1 MIDSFISG
9 RSYQDIL
16 RSIAERARALRLR
29 RAMPQDELAQ
39 RAGVGIAT
47 VVRFERSGRA
57 SLENVLR
64 IATALDA
71 EGAFER
77 LFEMP
82 PYASLDEALSEPGPQ
97 RPHRAP
103 PRRRR

>member
-1 MIDSFISG
+1 MIDSVVVG
-9 RSYQDIL
+9 RSYRDVL
-16 RSIAERARALRLR
+16 RSVAERARALRLR
-29 RAMPQDELAQ
+29 RAMRQDELAR
-39 RAGVGIAT
+39 RAGIGIAT
-47 VVRFERSGRA
+47 VVRFEKSGRA

-71 EGAFER
+71 EAAFDG

-82 PYASLDEALSEPGPQ
+82 PYASIDEALTEPSPQ
-97 RPHRAP
+97 RPQRA